1 MVRRSRRWVLATA
14 GSLAL
19 AGCSFSRSDGD
30 GDDDVETP
38 AKSLE
43 GNDTDGSTASDG
55 EKPDGDSATDDA
67 GTETETEPADEST
80 ATDDTE
86 REPGPTD
93 ESATDTE
100 TGTTEGTDTEAGG
113 DSETDETETT
123 EREADGDNAGADGED
138 GGDPEAPTDAPALSV
153 ETDPLVTGLEVP
165 WDLAFAPEE
174 AFLAERGGHLT
185 RIDTERLLSG
195 EPIDA
200 ADLEGRREWSAESLL
215 GVAVHPDYPEEPSVY
230 VAAHADGETRVD
242 RFDPDAPGERE
253 SILEGIVGDHTIG
266 TGLAFGPGGD
276 LWVTAGTAER
286 DPARDPSTLG
296 GTILRLRPDG
306 TPSPAN
312 PGLADPRVFSYGHR
326 NPQGVAFL
334 PDGTP
339 VATDHGPE
347 GRDEIRRLRPGD
359 DAGWPVARG
368 GPDDPEYEA
377 YGEEY
382 ARPLVNTGEETWAPG
397 GCTVYDGGAI
407 PSWRGRLLVATLSGR
422 HLAVVTVTP
431 PGTDLPPVGD
441 RGRRF
446 DADWLDDAYTATA
459 HRVLEDELGR
469 LRGAATAP
477 DGTPLVLTSNR
488 DGMTRADEPF
498 PRERDDAVV
507 RLRRSSSQ

>member
-1 MVRRSRRWVLATA
+1 MARRSRRRVLATA
-14 GSLAL
+14 GSLVL
-19 AGCSFSRSDGD
+19 AGCTFSRSDGD
-30 GDDDVETP
+30 EGGEGTGETP
-38 AKSLE
+38 EVTDTPTGSPE
-43 GNDTDGSTASDG
+43 GNDTDESDG
-55 EKPDGDSATDDA
+55 NGSDERSATDDL
-67 GTETETEPADEST
+67 ETETEP
-80 ATDDTE
+80 
-86 REPGPTD
+86 TD
-93 ESATDTE
+93 ESGTDTE
-100 TGTTEGTDTEAGG
+100 TGSTDGEAGG
-113 DSETDETETT
+113 EPETETNGT
-123 EREADGDNAGADGED
+123 EADGED
-138 GGDPEAPTDAPALSV
+138 DGEDGENGDDSGAPTDTPALSV

-165 WDLAFAPEE
+165 WDVAFGSAE
-174 AFLAERGGHLT
+174 AFLTERGGHLT
-185 RIDTERLLSG
+185 RIETERLLSG

-200 ADLEGRREWSAESLL
+200 ADLEGRREWPAESLL
-215 GVAVHPDYPEEPSVY
+215 GVAVHPGERWVY
-230 VAAHADGETRVD
+230 VAAHADGETRVE

-253 SILEGIVGDHTIG
+253 PILEGIVGDHTIG

-382 ARPLVNTGEETWAPG
+382 APPLVNTGEETWAPG

-422 HLAVVTVTP
+422 HLAVVTLTP
-431 PGTDLPPVGD
+431 PGADLPPVGD

-459 HRVLEDELGR
+459 NRVLEDELGR
-469 LRGAATAP
+469 LRGVVAAP

-507 RLRRSSSQ
+507 RLRRSSRQ